1 MSSELSRRELLAAF
15 AATGGAFMLPTPAQA
30 AETTR
35 TVSAA
40 RAMAGGVA
48 PKISTPHG
56 YETVKMLA
64 DYLFP
69 KDDRGG
75 SASEAG
81 VVDFMDTFLEIE
93 AGMRVAHRG
102 GLAWL
107 DHEMRHRTGKDFIAS
122 TDAERRAMLDDIA
135 YPARAKPEYSHGVA
149 WFNSFRDF
157 AASGYWSS
165 EVGITD
171 LGYMGNVP
179 VQEWTGCTA
188 EAYRRTAG

>member
-1 MSSELSRRELLAAF
+1 
-15 AATGGAFMLPTPAQA
+15 
-30 AETTR
+30 
-35 TVSAA
+35 
-40 RAMAGGVA
+40 
-48 PKISTPHG
+48 
-56 YETVKMLA
+56 
-64 DYLFP
+64 
-69 KDDRGG
+69 
-75 SASEAG
+75 
-81 VVDFMDTFLEIE
+81 
-93 AGMRVAHRG
+93 
-102 GLAWL
+102 
-107 DHEMRHRTGKDFIAS
+107 MRHRTGKDFIAS